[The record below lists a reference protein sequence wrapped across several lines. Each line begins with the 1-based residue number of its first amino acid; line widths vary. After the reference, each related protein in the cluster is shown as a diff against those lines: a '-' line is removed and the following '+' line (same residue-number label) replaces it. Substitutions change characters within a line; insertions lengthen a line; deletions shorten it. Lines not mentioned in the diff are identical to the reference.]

1 MSFEVEYTA
10 NARRELEDTYL
21 WIKLR
26 APISAVRWR
35 EDLITKVESLSN
47 DPHRHRLA
55 PESKK
60 FPCVTGNSTE
70 IGNRSW
76 GLMRFEH
83 HPKTRWKQ
91 SIVGGVLGSSRCTQ
105 FRFLFVRVAA
115 SAH

>member
-21 WIKLR
+21 WIKVR

-35 EDLITKVESLSN
+35 EDLIAKVESLSN

-60 FPCVTGNSTE
+60 FPCD
-70 IGNRSW
+70 IRQLLFRNRRSQFRILFTIAGERVVILSIRHHSRRPLEDSDW
-76 GLMRFEH
+76 GL
-83 HPKTRWKQ
+83 
-91 SIVGGVLGSSRCTQ
+91 
-105 FRFLFVRVAA
+105 
-115 SAH
+115 